1 MAITYRNATP
11 ADNFSAFTIYRKA
24 LEDYGQRAGMVAI
37 TGGNDPEKV
46 KRLWE
51 RRRPFWEHL
60 ADSSDQFWLAEN
72 DSGEAIGYS
81 RSIVRGNHR
90 ELTEFFV
97 APGGQSAGIGKELIQ
112 RAFPHDTPYR
122 SIIAT
127 SDLRAMT
134 RYLKAGVFPFVTALY
149 FERAPEV
156 VPVETDL
163 VIAPAVD
170 PNAIVQALS
179 DIDEVILGYR
189 RDVDH
194 DFLLQ
199 DRALFLYKRGGRV
212 VGYGYIS
219 TDYCGPFA
227 LLDNRDFPAVLAHAE
242 SRAFALGAGSVG
254 FETPATNTVA
264 VNYLLKRGY
273 RIEGFIGSIMSNTP
287 FGKLENYILS
297 SPPLFL

>member
-1 MAITYRNATP
+1 MAITYRKASP
-11 ADNFSAFTIYRKA
+11 ADNFSTFTIYREA

-60 ADSSDQFWLAEN
+60 ADSSDQSWLAEN
-72 DSGEAIGYS
+72 ETGQAVGYA

-97 APGGQSAGIGKELIQ
+97 APGGQSAGIGKELIR

-163 VIAPAVD
+163 VIVPAVD
-170 PNAIVQALS
+170 PRAIARTLG
-179 DIDEVILGYR
+179 DIDQAILGYR

-194 DFLLQ
+194 DFLQQ
-199 DRALFLYKRGGRV
+199 DRASFLYQRDGRV
-212 VGYGYIS
+212 VGYGYVS

-227 LLDNRDFPAVLAHAE
+227 LLDNRDFPVVLAHAE
-242 SRAFALGAGSVG
+242 SQAHAMGAGSVG
-254 FETPATNTVA
+254 FETPATNTAA
-264 VNYLLKRGY
+264 VSYLLKRGY
-273 RIEGFIGSIMSNTP
+273 RMEGFIGSIMSNIP